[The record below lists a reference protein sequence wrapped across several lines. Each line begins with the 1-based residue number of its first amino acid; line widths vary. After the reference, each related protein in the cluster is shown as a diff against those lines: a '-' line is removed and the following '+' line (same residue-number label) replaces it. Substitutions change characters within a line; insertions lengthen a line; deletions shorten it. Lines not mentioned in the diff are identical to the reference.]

1 MLRQWHGLL
10 IRKLDCKDRTDR
22 NDSRLSRCT
31 PLAHLS
37 RLHFWICMH
46 SGSRQTGLTATVSGQ
61 VPSLAALCCSRM
73 ASAAAVPLSRA
84 AALGILYGSSACML
98 RPAIQANHA
107 SNATFFFFL
116 GIEMQYGAVCSML
129 LACAWL
135 HMQKVFTPTLEE
147 GGDQQDMHSIQVLDW
162 RSHLITYAE
171 GGAWQHGCHGKA
183 GSCSGGRYVL

>member
-10 IRKLDCKDRTDR
+10 ISKLDCKRRTDR

-107 SNATFFFFL
+107 SNATFFFFFWVL
-116 GIEMQYGAVCSML
+116 KCNMEQFAPCCSP
-129 LACAWL
+129 
-135 HMQKVFTPTLEE
+135 V
-147 GGDQQDMHSIQVLDW
+147 
-162 RSHLITYAE
+162 
-171 GGAWQHGCHGKA
+171 HGCTCK
-183 GSCSGGRYVL
+183 RYSPRPWKRVVTNRTCTAFRYLTGDLI